1 MKLTAKLLKKLIQEE
16 VQKEGHYHDMGGED
30 EMYDA
35 LDIPKR
41 LSPKEIFGEFQNFV
55 EVNNLSREDIEGM
68 VEMLFSGVM
77 DVPLNESPS
86 MEHITPENIKLVLD
100 ALAQVGM
107 LLAPTAVAAA
117 AIQKGLSKRVK
128 KKKPEVKEGW
138 YGYSKRGN
146 WRSRKRAE
154 LEYELGDEDT
164 RSHDPL
170 RSFKRRA
177 AIGRKTLNDML
188 THLQSQGQGPGD
200 EDYDFVKRKL
210 DTSKWRK
217 WYMKQDDYDRLAQL
231 LGSELFNSEKNIQ
244 YKWAPWTSFKVG

>member
-1 MKLTAKLLKKLIQEE
+1 MKLTKERLKEIIKEELSEARVVDYFGDEKDRAVATRQAEKAAERDADPKKKAARQKKLDDFFSIKKEEEE
-16 VQKEGHYHDMGGED
+16 V
-30 EMYDA
+30 
-35 LDIPKR
+35 
-41 LSPKEIFGEFQNFV
+41 
-55 EVNNLSREDIEGM
+55 
-68 VEMLFSGVM
+68 
-77 DVPLNESPS
+77 NEAPS
-86 MEHITPENIKLVLD
+86 VEHITPENIKLVLD

-146 WRSRKRAE
+146 WRNRKRSE

-188 THLQSQGQGPGD
+188 SHLQSQGQGPGD

-217 WYMKQDDYDRLAQL
+217 WYMEQDDYDRLAQL
-231 LGSELFNSEKNIQ
+231 LDSDLFNSAKNIQ
-244 YKWAPWTSFKVG
+244 YKFAPWTHFKVG